1 MPTPLIGRRT
11 SVSSGIDQSQIPA
24 QRGLDSKA
32 VVEQIRAG
40 DPAGEVELYQNF
52 ATGARLFLQRRL
64 GTQDVDD
71 LVHDLFVIVVETIRR
86 GDLREPERLMGFVRT
101 VLSRQLSLGISRV
114 IHKRE
119 TSIELESAGH
129 LTTADPTPEQRAAA
143 DQQVDIVKKVLR
155 KMSTRDREVL
165 TRFYLREESP
175 ERIQLEMGLTQT
187 QFNLLKSRAKARLT
201 EFVQRKLARN
211 SSSRRE

>member
-1 MPTPLIGRRT
+1 MRNLLTGQRI
-11 SVSSGIDQSQIPA
+11 SASKGIEQSQMAGQP
-24 QRGLDSKA
+24 GPDWKT

-40 DPAGEVELYQNF
+40 QPPGEEDLYRTL

-64 GTQDVDD
+64 GTQDVED

-101 VLSRQLSLGISRV
+101 VLHRQMSLGISRM

-119 TSIELESAGH
+119 NSINLESAAV
-129 LTTADPTPEQRAAA
+129 LTAAEPTPEQRAVAHQKSA
-143 DQQVDIVKKVLR
+143 VMRQVLR
-155 KMSTRDREVL
+155 KMKTREREVL
-165 TRFYLREESP
+165 TRFYFREESP
-175 ERIQLEMGLTQT
+175 ERIRMQMGLTET

-201 EFVQRKLARN
+201 ELVQRKLARN
-211 SSSRRE
+211 SLSRE

>member
-1 MPTPLIGRRT
+1 VRNLLTGRRI
-11 SVSSGIDQSQIPA
+11 SASREIDQSQMSGQP
-24 QRGLDSKA
+24 GPDWKA

-40 DPAGEVELYQNF
+40 EPPGEEELYRNL

-64 GTQDVDD
+64 GTQDVED

-101 VLSRQLSLGISRV
+101 VLHRQMSLGISRM

-119 TSIELESAGH
+119 TSINLDSAAD
-129 LTTADPTPEQRAAA
+129 LTAAEPTPEQRTATHQKAAIMK
-143 DQQVDIVKKVLR
+143 QVLR
-155 KMSTRDREVL
+155 KMSARDREVL
-165 TRFYLREESP
+165 TRFYLREEST
-175 ERIQLEMGLTQT
+175 ERIRREMSLTET

-201 EFVQRKLARN
+201 ELVQRRLARY
-211 SSSRRE
+211 SLSRE